1 MSSPLDL
8 KDRTKAFALR
18 IIKLY
23 CALPKT
29 TQAQV
34 LGKQLLRSGT
44 SVGAHYYEA
53 QHAKSD
59 ADFVSKIEGATQE
72 CEETRYWLDLLQES
86 GIVATVRIVD
96 LQDEARQLIAIF
108 VSIAGKM
115 KRRKLGVSK
124 RERTNNA

>member
-1 MSSPLDL
+1 MTSPLDL

-18 IIKLY
+18 ITRLY

-29 TQAQV
+29 TEAQV

-44 SVGAHYYEA
+44 SVGAQYHEA

-72 CEETRYWLDLLQES
+72 CEETRYWLDLIQES
-86 GIVATVRIVD
+86 GIIPV
-96 LQDEARQLIAIF
+96 
-108 VSIAGKM
+108 
-115 KRRKLGVSK
+115 
-124 RERTNNA
+124 ERLNGLR